1 MKMTTKT
8 IATALLAAGGLF
20 SFSGVT
26 QAQPSFEID
35 NAAVVVT
42 YFEGTVG
49 EDEGDRYDVDTAFS
63 AAGAFGE
70 DTAISAAQIAAY
82 NDVDFVD
89 DSVIVE
95 FYALG
100 ADENGYEVNMI
111 REFDGEEDVF
121 DAG

>member
-8 IATALLAAGGLF
+8 IATALLAASGLLA
-20 SFSGVT
+20 FSGVA
-26 QAQPSFEID
+26 QAQLENVE

-42 YFEGTVG
+42 YFSGGVGADENDAYTV
-49 EDEGDRYDVDTAFS
+49 ENAFS

-70 DTAISAAQIAAY
+70 ETAAAAAQIAAY

-100 ADENGYEVNMI
+100 ADEDGYEVNI
-111 REFDGEEDVF
+111 INEFDGEEDVF
-121 DAG
+121 SFD

>member
-8 IATALLAAGGLF
+8 IATALLAASGLLA
-20 SFSGVT
+20 FSGVA
-26 QAQPSFEID
+26 QAQEVE

-42 YFEGTVG
+42 YFSGGVG
-49 EDEGDRYDVDTAFS
+49 EDEGDSYTVENAFS

-70 DTAISAAQIAAY
+70 ETAAAAAQIAAY

-100 ADENGYEVNMI
+100 ADEDGYEVNI
-111 REFDGEEDVF
+111 INEFDDEEDVF
-121 DAG
+121 TVD

>member
-8 IATALLAAGGLF
+8 IATALLAASGLLA
-20 SFSGVT
+20 FSGVA
-26 QAQPSFEID
+26 QAQVE

-42 YFEGTVG
+42 YFSGGVGADENDAYTV
-49 EDEGDRYDVDTAFS
+49 ENAFS

-70 DTAISAAQIAAY
+70 ETAAAAAQIAAY

-100 ADENGYEVNMI
+100 ADEDGYEVNI
-111 REFDGEEDVF
+111 INEFDGEEDVF
-121 DAG
+121 SFD